1 MSNNRLRS
9 LRKAKSCA
17 PDLFDWARQNE
28 LRATPAICTIT
39 RHVNV
44 SAVLALVLAELAGF
58 GQEARHG

>member
-1 MSNNRLRS
+1 MSNSRLRS
-9 LRKAKSCA
+9 SRKAKSCA

-28 LRATPAICTIT
+28 LRAPPAIRAIT

-44 SAVLALVLAELAGF
+44 SPALALALAELAGF